1 LPSAG
6 GEGGGQV
13 CRGDET
19 VPSLNLTLLV
29 NEMVQAGSSVLSE
42 KWPDIRDNFK
52 GEMEEIGKAI
62 LRIQTLL
69 AMGEITQEQARLA
82 IEIQKKS
89 ATAVMIGN
97 KLMSRIA
104 VEGAINAALGSV
116 AKTVNTALGWRLFP
130 E

>member
-1 LPSAG
+1 
-6 GEGGGQV
+6 
-13 CRGDET
+13 
-19 VPSLNLTLLV
+19 VPSLNLSTLV
-29 NEMVQAGSSVLSE
+29 NDMVHAGSTVLAE
-42 KWPDIRDNFK
+42 KWPDIRDNFR

-62 LRIQTLL
+62 LRMQTLL

-82 IEIQKKS
+82 IDIQKKS